1 MDYEEFRADYECVLD
16 TSDQVPL
23 PELAAS
29 IARLKAL
36 AGTLTDPD
44 QRFSAE
50 NHVATLEGIYA
61 YGVEDEQDPVSPA
74 MSEAVRVSSR
84 AASNEGTTA
93 ERIAR
98 LKAGMD
104 EIGRLA
110 DTADPAEKG
119 AILDLNESLYMLR
132 TALES
137 RTP

>member
-1 MDYEEFRADYECVLD
+1 MTYEEFRAEYERVLD
-16 TSDQVPL
+16 TSDQVDL

-29 IARLKAL
+29 ITRLKAL
-36 AGTLTDPD
+36 AETLTDPD
-44 QRFSAE
+44 QRFSAA
-50 NHVATLEGIYA
+50 NSIATLADIYGS
-61 YGVEDEQDPVSPA
+61 GVEDEQDPVSPA
-74 MSEAVRVSSR
+74 MSEATRVSDR
-84 AASNEGTTA
+84 AAANEGTTA

-110 DTADPAEKG
+110 DAADPAEKG
-119 AILDLNESLYMLR
+119 AILDLNESLHMLR

>member
-1 MDYEEFRADYECVLD
+1 MGYEEFRADYERVLD

-23 PELAAS
+23 PELATS

-36 AGTLTDPD
+36 AEALTDPD
-44 QRFSAE
+44 ERFSAE
-50 NHVATLEGIYA
+50 NRVATLEGIYA

-74 MSEAVRVSSR
+74 MSEAVRVSDR

-98 LKAGMD
+98 LAAGMD
-104 EIGRLA
+104 EIGRIA
-110 DTADPAEKG
+110 DAADPAEKG